1 MAYSNRNILITPNI
15 GSASAEPIIAYQG
28 GSASTSATLY
38 ARVLDAGTLSWEAT
52 AGQVHTIGDGMTG
65 QFFSVNDVSG
75 IPSITVNS
83 TGQIQLA
90 PYQGFV
96 TIGGNTQS
104 TTTGTG
110 SLQVLGGV
118 GISGN
123 LNIGGSFNLS
133 ANLAVG
139 GAASTYGLS
148 VNTTTNIAAY
158 LTTNSATG
166 LALQTGSYRGIG
178 FNSYTLD
185 GSTYT
190 VMGTGFNGQI
200 QLQDSNGFKFLV
212 SAASQSA
219 NAVATQFNALNIN
232 STQIIVP
239 QSTAATSTSTGAITT
254 YGGISSGGA
263 HWAGADSYFNGVR
276 IGQGNL
282 LATSNTVVGF
292 NSGGALTTGGT
303 SNTFLGNLSGNGVT
317 TGASNTLVGYNSGN
331 ALAAGGSNTALGAST
346 LAFAAGASVQNNTA
360 VGYRAMGIN
369 ALATGG
375 NTGIGANALLQMTS
389 GQNNTAIGY
398 GAGSGTATNNN
409 GVFIGYNSGNSV
421 AYDNCVVIGNN
432 SGGTMSA
439 AGQIIIANGAGTQ
452 RIFIDATGNVTISA
466 TTAASTTAG
475 VGSLIVS
482 GGAAIA
488 SGLNLAGALY
498 ANNSAG
504 TNGYFLQTTGSG
516 IQWAQAASS
525 ISNITT
531 SGTYYPMF
539 TSSVSGTITVDYVDS
554 SHLVYNPATGALS
567 VTGNI
572 SGGTGGQ
579 MFAGTMGIGV
589 GTTNAVGSG
598 GAVLQ
603 IGYKDGSTNLL
614 RIGDGSNSA
623 NSSYRWRVDQTYN
636 WIANSGTADNFSV
649 ASSTGNVST
658 PGTIQGGGSSTSV
671 VGALRAGAGGGGTG
685 GDVQINTAYP
695 TIWFNHTTQMPAYLH
710 NNSNL
715 LYVLR
720 GAVGAGA
727 GSWTQVNGQWPLI
740 SDLSNNNLTVGGTLY
755 VVGDAYTATSDER
768 LKNIEGP
775 ITDAIA
781 KIMTLDGFY
790 YTDNEIATSL
800 GVQGGRRK
808 LGLSAQKL
816 KAVVPEVVVPAPFD
830 RNEKTGE
837 SRSGENYLTAQYE
850 RVVPLLVEGIKEHE
864 RTIQAQAAQID
875 ELKALVQQLLNK

>member
-15 GSASAEPIIAYQG
+15 GSSTAEPIVAYRG

-75 IPSITVNS
+75 IPSISVNS
-83 TGQIQLA
+83 SGQIQLA
-90 PYQGFV
+90 PYQGYV
-96 TIGGNTQS
+96 TIGGNTAS

-148 VNTTTNIAAY
+148 VNTTTNVAAY
-158 LTTNSATG
+158 LTTNAGTG
-166 LALQTGSYRGIG
+166 ISIETGTAYRGIG

-185 GSTYT
+185 GSTFT
-190 VMGTGFNGQI
+190 VMGTGYNGFI
-200 QLQDSNGFKFLV
+200 GLTDSNGFKFTV
-212 SAASQSA
+212 SSASQSA
-219 NAVATQFNALNIN
+219 NAVATQYNVLNIN
-232 STQIIVP
+232 SSQIIVP

-282 LATSNTVVGF
+282 VATSNTVIGA
-292 NSGGALTTGGT
+292 SAGSALTTGGT
-303 SNTFLGNLSGNGVT
+303 SNTIMGNLAGNGVT
-317 TGASNTLVGYNSGN
+317 TGASNTLIGYNSGN
-331 ALAAGGSNTALGAST
+331 ALAAGGSNTAIGAST
-346 LAFAAGASVQNNTA
+346 LAFAAGSSVQNNTA
-360 VGYRAMGIN
+360 IGYRAMGIN

-498 ANNSAG
+498 AQNSAG

-516 IQWAQAASS
+516 IQWAQAATSV
-525 ISNITT
+525 SNITT
-531 SGTYYPMF
+531 AGTYYPLF
-539 TSSVSGTITVDYVDS
+539 TNSLSGNITVDYVDS
-554 SHLVYNPATGALS
+554 THLVYNPSTGTLS
-567 VTGNI
+567 TTGST
-572 SGGTGGQ
+572 SGGTTGV
-579 MFAGTMGIGV
+579 MFAGLMGVGV

-598 GAVLQ
+598 GAVFQ
-603 IGYKDGSTNLL
+603 IGYKDSSTNLF
-614 RIGDGSNSA
+614 RIGDGSASA
-623 NSSYRWRVDQTYN
+623 NASYRWRVDQSYS
-636 WIANSGTADNFSV
+636 WIANNGTADTFAV
-649 ASSTGNVST
+649 TTAGAVST
-658 PGTIQGGGSSTSV
+658 PQQITSTYSGGSSFYVNNTAS
-671 VGALRAGAGGGGTG
+671 G
-685 GDVQINTAYP
+685 GDLTIRNGYP
-695 TIWFNHTTQMPAYLH
+695 TIHFRDTDENNAYLH
-710 NNSNL
+710 NNSNR

-720 GAVGAGA
+720 AGA
-727 GSWTQVNGQWPLI
+727 DAADGAWTQVSGQWPWYFQL
-740 SDLSNNNLTVGGTLY
+740 DSNNSYCGGTLY
-755 VVGDAYTATSDER
+755 VVGDVYTATSDER

-775 ITDAIA
+775 ITDAVA
-781 KIMTLDGFY
+781 KVMELEGFY
-790 YTDNEIATSL
+790 YYDNEIAKSM
-800 GVQGGRRK
+800 GVVGNRRK

-816 KAVVPEVVVPAPFD
+816 QKVIPEVVVPAPFD
-830 RNEKTGE
+830 QDENLKTE
-837 SRSGENYLTAQYE
+837 SKSKSGQDYLTAQYD
-850 RVVPLLVEGIKEHE
+850 RVVPLLVEAIKEHE
-864 RTIQAQAAQID
+864 YTIRAQQSQID